1 MIYYCYLYK
10 LLLILFLKSN
20 KDDSKIN
27 YVEFAKKRK
36 DKYKTFETNYKLISD
51 YNQNDESCVLELNK
65 FTDEVDISIIPND
78 LMLMNEPLKHN
89 KFSLERKIRAITKF
103 ILNPFRHFN
112 KYKHL
117 PEKLIWDD
125 NVLSEVKNQGN
136 CGSCWAFSSTSAIES
151 YMRINNYTVNRLS
164 EQQLVDCSKENHGCG
179 GGLMH
184 LAFDYCIENKG
195 LVSNDDY
202 SYVAQGQLC
211 AIDCNNTCLPG
222 NHSFNG
228 EYYLNVIGSNITGY
242 EYILPRS
249 MLDIMASLQNGPI
262 AIALDASSF
271 IFRFYKKGVIDIPSR
286 MSEQINHAV
295 LLTGYDRD
303 ENGTYWII
311 QNSWGKD
318 WGDDGFVKLRARDG
332 DGVLLSQVYGVYPKY
347 K

>member
-1 MIYYCYLYK
+1 MEDTELN
-10 LLLILFLKSN
+10 FLKSN

-27 YVEFAKKRK
+27 YVEFAKKRQ
-36 DKYKTFETNYKLISD
+36 DKYKTFETNLKLISD
-51 YNQNDESCVLELNK
+51 YNNNGDETCVLELNK

-78 LMLMNEPLKHN
+78 LMLMDEPLKHN
-89 KFSLERKIRAITKF
+89 NFSIERKIRAIAKF
-103 ILNPFRHFN
+103 ILNPFRYFN
-112 KYKHL
+112 KYKNL
-117 PEKLIWDD
+117 PEKLVWEND
-125 NVLSEVKNQGN
+125 VLSEVKNQGN

-151 YMRINNYTVNRLS
+151 YMRINNYTVDRLS
-164 EQQLVDCSKENHGCG
+164 EQQLVDCSKENNGCE

-184 LAFDYCIENKG
+184 LAFDYCIQNNG
-195 LVSNDDY
+195 LVSNNDY
-202 SYVAQGQLC
+202 TYVAEGQLC
-211 AIDCNNTCLPG
+211 AIDCNDQCLPG

-228 EYYLNVIGSNITGY
+228 EYYLNVIGSNITSY

-318 WGDDGFVKLRARDG
+318 WGDNGFVKLRARDG